1 LLGQGCSGMARLG
14 QLNASP
20 EATSQPLGFMI
31 KTRRQLFECVVAHFT

>member
-1 LLGQGCSGMARLG
+1 MEHPR

-20 EATSQPLGFMI
+20 EATSQLLGFMI